1 MDFNFTNEQ
10 QLLQDTVQRFVQ
22 RDYAFEARKKIIKTP
37 LGWSRDAWKRFA
49 ELGLLALPFSEAH
62 GGLGGNAVDS
72 MIVMDAFGHGL
83 VLEPYLATVVLA
95 GSAIASAAAPEHQ
108 DALIPAIVSG
118 DLIAAFA
125 HSEKQARYELRNV
138 ETRARRDGGGY
149 VIDGAKSVV
158 LHGDAADKLVVSA
171 RTAGGA
177 RDAKG
182 ITLFLVDAK
191 APGVAVRG
199 YPTVDGLHAA
209 EIACK
214 GVRVDA
220 DAMMGEVDN
229 ALPLI
234 ERVIDRGIA
243 ALCAEAVVAM
253 DALNK
258 ATLEHLKTRHQ
269 FGVPIGRFQVLQHR
283 MAEMLIH
290 FEQAKSMAYLAAVK
304 SDSSHAAERGHALSA
319 AKVQIGNSGRYIG
332 QQAVQLHGGMGVTDE
347 LSVSHYFKR
356 LTMIDRTLGDVDTHL
371 GKLGDRMLAEAAQPV
386 PTALKISHG

>member
-22 RDYAFEARKKIIKTP
+22 KDYTFEARKKIIKTP
-37 LGWSRDAWKRFA
+37 LGWSREAWKQFA
-49 ELGLLALPFSEAH
+49 ELGLLAIPFGEAH
-62 GGLGGNAVDS
+62 GGLGGNGVDS
-72 MIVMDAFGHGL
+72 MILMDAFGRGL

-95 GSAIASAAAPEHQ
+95 GSAIAAGAVAAQQ
-108 DALIPAIVSG
+108 DALIPAIISG

-138 ETRARRDGGGY
+138 ETRAKRDGSGY

-158 LHGDAADKLVVSA
+158 LHGDAADKLIVSA
-171 RTAGGA
+171 RTAGSA

-182 ITLFLVDAK
+182 ITLFLLDAK
-191 APGVAVRG
+191 APGVTVRG

-209 EIACK
+209 EIGFKA
-214 GVRVDA
+214 VRVDG
-220 DAMMGEVDN
+220 DAVVGEVDN

-234 ERVIDRGIA
+234 ELVVDRGIA
-243 ALCAEAVVAM
+243 ALCAEAVGIM

-258 ATLEHLKTRHQ
+258 ATLEYAKTRQQ

-283 MAEMLIH
+283 MAEMLIQ

-304 SDSSHAAERGHALSA
+304 ADSPNVAERQHALSA
-319 AKVQIGNSGRYIG
+319 AKVQIGTSGRYIG
-332 QQAVQLHGGMGVTDE
+332 QQAIQLHGGMGVTDE
-347 LSVSHYFKR
+347 LNVSHYFKR

-371 GKLGDRMLAEAAQPV
+371 GKLGDRMLAERAQPIPAV
-386 PTALKISHG
+386 LKVSNG